1 MGDVGLFVGKGG
13 DGVAQE
19 EGELQLVQAPCMI
32 LNTPMRSSFLKSFYR
47 GSLHY
52 DAAEGQT
59 EPKEVGSSK
68 SERN

>member
-32 LNTPMRSSFLKSFYR
+32 LNTPMRSSFLKSFYWD
-47 GSLHY
+47 SPL
-52 DAAEGQT
+52 
-59 EPKEVGSSK
+59 
-68 SERN
+68 

>member
-1 MGDVGLFVGKGG
+1 MGDMGLFVGKGG

-32 LNTPMRSSFLKSFYR
+32 LNTPMRSSFSKAFT
-47 GSLHY
+47 GILHY